1 MGLFEF
7 IMVLLS
13 IIVGLGIAELLT
25 GVANTLQNRHTV
37 RVYWVHA
44 ALTAAIFLALVQQF
58 WEAWGL
64 RYVDVW
70 GFGAMLQMLA
80 APICLYLCARLL
92 FPDPIK
98 DCDLEVHYYDTMR
111 PVWVLLGIGTLV
123 STTFR
128 TLAFD
133 APLLVAEN
141 LTSLIILI
149 GVAALWVVQHRAV
162 HAFAVSLALILV
174 IGDIAVWT
182 GAIAS

>member
-7 IMVLLS
+7 IMVMLS

-25 GVANTLQNRHTV
+25 GVASTLQNRHTV
-37 RVYWVHA
+37 KVYWVHTL
-44 ALTAAIFLALVQQF
+44 LTAAIFLALVQQF

-64 RYVDVW
+64 RHVDEW
-70 GFGAMLQMLA
+70 TFGALLQMLA
-80 APICLYLCARLL
+80 SPICLYLCARLL

-98 DCDLEVHYYDTMR
+98 GGDLEVHYYDTMR
-111 PVWVLLGIGTLV
+111 PVWILLGIANIV

-133 APLLVAEN
+133 VPLLVADN

-149 GVAALWVVQHRAV
+149 AVAALWITQNRTV
-162 HAFAVSLALILV
+162 HACVVCLALILV
-174 IGDIAVWT
+174 IGDIVMWT